1 MGSNIPTEESRTKFS
16 NESDSNV
23 TDSSLIDDSVAQKY
37 LTDSNEAQ
45 EFFVLNQD
53 TGQYQKYV
61 YIPPPGLE
69 NLNRCHELE
78 ATVDVEELQIKD
90 RLTLPSSELE
100 GNTIILGEKTKVPSN
115 KYKNRRNEKDFKD
128 DSINNH
134 TYSSNNSIAKRQER
148 VTKEYRLPYEKPL
161 LELKTAPD
169 QQIDTSKNSN
179 HPRKESNQLKSTKRS
194 DKYSKYKKPDEYR
207 PEHHVNKKFATKGEQ
222 IHNYKICDIC
232 KQHFES
238 LSKYFA
244 HLKDEHPNVVFG
256 CPLCPQSYHSPEL
269 LNIHYNNSHPDG
281 KIERPSSS
289 SPAST
294 TKPSQENIQSD
305 KAFFD
310 DR

>member
-1 MGSNIPTEESRTKFS
+1 M
-16 NESDSNV
+16 
-23 TDSSLIDDSVAQKY
+23 AQKY
-37 LTDSNEAQ
+37 LTDSSEAQ

-69 NLNRCHELE
+69 NSNQCHELE
-78 ATVDVEELQIKD
+78 NVVDVEELQIKD
-90 RLTLPSSELE
+90 TLVSPSSEID

-115 KYKNRRNEKDFKD
+115 KYKNRKNEKDIKE
-128 DSINNH
+128 DSTNKR
-134 TYSSNNSIAKRQER
+134 TYSSNNRITKRQER
-148 VTKEYRLPYEKPL
+148 VTKDHRLPYEKPL

-169 QQIDTSKNSN
+169 QQINISKDSS
-179 HPRKESNQLKSTKRS
+179 HTKKESTQVKSTQHS
-194 DKYSKYKKPDEYR
+194 EKYLEYKKLDEYR
-207 PEHHVNKKFATKGEQ
+207 PEHHSSKKATTKGVQ
-222 IHNYKICDIC
+222 INNYKICDIC

-238 LSKYFA
+238 LSKYFT

-269 LNIHYNNSHPDG
+269 LNIHYNHSHPDG
-281 KIERPSSS
+281 KIERPSTS
-289 SPAST
+289 SPASS
-294 TKPSQENIQSD
+294 TKSSHENIQSD